1 MLKSSLIILF
11 CKTDA
16 DFYQIATVT
25 FLLKLAV
32 YSMHTVVFLDPT
44 YSCRALFYDAFDKT
58 LLYFILVMAP
68 KCGYSRLV
76 GI

>member
-16 DFYQIATVT
+16 DFYQIAT
-25 FLLKLAV
+25 FILKLAV
-32 YSMHTVVFLDPT
+32 YSMHTVAFLDPT

-58 LLYFILVMAP
+58 LLYFIQVMAP
-68 KCGYSRLV
+68 KCGYSSLV